1 MKKTLITLFI
11 CLFIVF
17 SSLAQEIALLKYN
30 GGGDWYANPTSLPNL
45 IKFCNQNI
53 KTKIKAKPATVE
65 PGSPDIFGYPYVH
78 ITGHG
83 NVFFNE
89 QEVRNLKE
97 YMLSGGFLHIDDNYG
112 MDKYIRKEIKKIFPS
127 ESLVELPSNH
137 PIFSKPYSFPE
148 GLPKIHEHDNKK
160 PQAFGIFIENRLV
173 LLYTFETDL
182 GDGWEDQ
189 EVHNNP
195 KEVIEK
201 ALKMGANIMYYIFN
215 N

>member
-1 MKKTLITLFI
+1 MKKTLITLLI